1 MEERLNC
8 IQEVAGSSPA
18 GFSPSPNLSPM
29 TDLEITLAMLQ
40 QWADDPALI
49 DDNARAKTLIAKIHR
64 EGARAANRAA
74 RDGRHNRDRARIEAT
89 GRARATPA
97 TSYALPPSKI
107 DQIDNRL
114 ERARVCPI
122 CRAQFT
128 QLHHFYHAYCP
139 DCAAFNWEK
148 RGQNADLS
156 GRIALLTGGRIKI
169 GFECALKLLRCGARV
184 IVTTRFARDAARR
197 YAEQS
202 DYDDW
207 RNLLEI
213 VSLDLR
219 FLGEVER
226 LCAHWNATWPHL
238 DILINN
244 AAQTIARP
252 PQFYA
257 HLLAGE
263 TPQLNGAPAELALA
277 ALFPP
282 DQFDA
287 DGQQIDLRARNSWSA
302 RLGETET
309 LEAAQNYVIGALAP
323 FVLTGQ
329 LRPLLK
335 RSPHARKF
343 VVQASA
349 MEGNFSRRS
358 KTARHPH
365 TNMTKAAL
373 NMMVRTSAPDLAR
386 DGIYCNAVDTGWI
399 SDENPHPTARD
410 LRAQGF
416 VPPLDC
422 ADGAARL
429 LAPIFDGL
437 DETCEPISGC
447 FLKDYRPHPW

>member
-1 MEERLNC
+1 ML
-8 IQEVAGSSPA
+8 VA
-18 GFSPSPNLSPM
+18 
-29 TDLEITLAMLQ
+29 TVI
-40 QWADDPALI
+40 
-49 DDNARAKTLIAKIHR
+49 ARASKR
-64 EGARAANRAA
+64 RAASNKQPR
-74 RDGRHNRDRARIEAT
+74 RPRCRPLRSD
-89 GRARATPA
+89 
-97 TSYALPPSKI
+97 K
-107 DQIDNRL
+107 QL

-122 CRAQFT
+122 CRAQFA

-139 DCAAFNWEK
+139 ACAAFNWEK
-148 RGQNADLS
+148 RGQSADLT

-184 IVTTRFARDAARR
+184 IVTTRFARDAERR
-197 YAEQS
+197 YAACG
-202 DYDDW
+202 DCNDW
-207 RNLLEI
+207 RDNLEI
-213 VSLDLR
+213 VPLDLR
-219 FLGEVER
+219 FLGALEQF
-226 LCAHWNATWPHL
+226 CAHLNATLPQL

-252 PQFYA
+252 PQFHA
-257 HLLAGE
+257 HLLDS
-263 TPQLNGAPAELALA
+263 AERARSSKRDAENYLEGSAHSANALA
-277 ALFPP
+277 AFFPP
-282 DQFDA
+282 NQFDA
-287 DGQQIDLRARNSWSA
+287 DGQQLDLRARNSWSA
-302 RLGETET
+302 RLGEIET

-323 FVLTGQ
+323 FVLTSQ

-343 VVQASA
+343 IIQASA
-349 MEGNFSRRS
+349 MEGNFSRAS

-399 SDENPHPTARD
+399 TDENPHPTARD

-422 ADGAARL
+422 TDGAARL

-437 DETCEPISGC
+437 DPMREPVYGC
-447 FLKDYRPHPW
+447 FLKDYRAHTW

>member
-1 MEERLNC
+1 
-8 IQEVAGSSPA
+8 
-18 GFSPSPNLSPM
+18 M
-29 TDLEITLAMLQ
+29 TDLEITLATLQ
-40 QWADDPALI
+40 KWADDPALI

-64 EGARAANRAA
+64 EGARGANKAA
-74 RDGRHNRDRARIEAT
+74 RDARRNRDRAKIEAT
-89 GRARATPA
+89 GRVLQTAA
-97 TSYALPPSKI
+97 TSPALPAFAT
-107 DQIDNRL
+107 DNQL

-122 CRAQFT
+122 CRAQFA

-139 DCAAFNWEK
+139 ACAAFNWEK
-148 RGQNADLS
+148 RGQTADLT

-197 YAEQS
+197 YEAQS
-202 DYDDW
+202 DTGDW
-207 RNLLEI
+207 RDNLEI
-213 VSLDLR
+213 VPLDLR
-219 FLGEVER
+219 FLGALER
-226 LCAHWNATWPHL
+226 LCAHLNATLPHL

-244 AAQTIARP
+244 AAQTLARP

-257 HLLAGE
+257 HLLDA
-263 TPQLNGAPAELALA
+263 AELAPSPKQLSACRLEESASSAKALA
-277 ALFPP
+277 AFFPL

-287 DGQQIDLRARNSWSA
+287 DGQQLDLRERNSWSA
-302 RLGETET
+302 LLGEIET
-309 LEAAQNYVIGALAP
+309 REAAQNYVIGALAP
-323 FVLTGQ
+323 FVLTSQ
-329 LRPLLK
+329 LRPLLR
-335 RSPHARKF
+335 RSPYTRKF

-386 DGIYCNAVDTGWI
+386 DHIYCNAVDTGWI
-399 SDENPHPTARD
+399 TDENPYPTAQD
-410 LRAQGF
+410 LRAHGF

-422 ADGAARL
+422 VDGAARL

-437 DETCEPISGC
+437 DETRAPVYGC
-447 FLKDYRPHPW
+447 FLKDYRAHDW